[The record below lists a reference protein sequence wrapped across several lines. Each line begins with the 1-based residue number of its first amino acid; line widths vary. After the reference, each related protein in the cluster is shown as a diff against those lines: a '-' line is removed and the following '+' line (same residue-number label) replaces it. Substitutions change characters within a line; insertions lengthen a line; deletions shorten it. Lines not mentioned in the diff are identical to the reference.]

1 MKDILKASLLA
12 AITGSIVITV
22 LSLAGGSLAWVFGL
36 IFAPIAFVFCLVL
49 AIPMIKLSAYLKE
62 PYYFISFL
70 IVGFVVGVLIE
81 VIFFSIS
88 SGGFDTRYLVK
99 HLVFGYG
106 GLGVICSL
114 TAWWYLKKNE
124 KNEYFI
130 ENKNGIAVVGP
141 KVASFGFNEHYL
153 VACQID
159 KKGNS
164 KVIINLSTGVVI
176 DTLNNDNW
184 TYFVNKNPSL
194 GFITL
199 KVLTDEKCP

>member
-1 MKDILKASLLA
+1 MKYI
-12 AITGSIVITV
+12 
-22 LSLAGGSLAWVFGL
+22 
-36 IFAPIAFVFCLVL
+36 LVL
-49 AIPMIKLSAYLKE
+49 LL
-62 PYYFISFL
+62 IS
-70 IVGFVVGVLIE
+70 VVSNNVHAGE
-81 VIFFSIS
+81 
-88 SGGFDTRYLVK
+88 
-99 HLVFGYG
+99 
-106 GLGVICSL
+106 SL
-114 TAWWYLKKNE
+114 PANHTLKKNE

>member
-114 TAWWYLKKNE
+114 TAWWYLKKNVL
-124 KNEYFI
+124 
-130 ENKNGIAVVGP
+130 NK
-141 KVASFGFNEHYL
+141 KE
-153 VACQID
+153 
-159 KKGNS
+159 
-164 KVIINLSTGVVI
+164 ST
-176 DTLNNDNW
+176 
-184 TYFVNKNPSL
+184 
-194 GFITL
+194 
-199 KVLTDEKCP
+199 